1 MVNLPP
7 DGPPQFGVPAAAST
21 PEPGTGPDPEVMKVS
36 WIGTGAAEAGEAAEV
51 LSTPFEEWC
60 AARGIHPDAIGAW
73 ECFEASS
80 PVTLVEPA

>member
-1 MVNLPP
+1 
-7 DGPPQFGVPAAAST
+7 
-21 PEPGTGPDPEVMKVS
+21 MKVS